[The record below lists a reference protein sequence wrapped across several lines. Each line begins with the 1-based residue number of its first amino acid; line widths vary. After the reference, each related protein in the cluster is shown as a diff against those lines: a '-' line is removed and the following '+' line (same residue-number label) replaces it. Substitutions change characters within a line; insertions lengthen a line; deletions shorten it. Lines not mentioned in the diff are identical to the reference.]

1 MTVKELKDFIKDIPD
16 NTEIV
21 LLKSTKE
28 KPIIRYIKTKS
39 LSGIKEE
46 VQIS

>member
-1 MTVKELKDFIKDIPD
+1 MTVKELKDFLKDLPD

>member
-1 MTVKELKDFIKDIPD
+1 MTVKELKDFLKDIPD

>member
-1 MTVKELKDFIKDIPD
+1 MTVKELREFIKDIPD

-46 VQIS
+46 IQIS